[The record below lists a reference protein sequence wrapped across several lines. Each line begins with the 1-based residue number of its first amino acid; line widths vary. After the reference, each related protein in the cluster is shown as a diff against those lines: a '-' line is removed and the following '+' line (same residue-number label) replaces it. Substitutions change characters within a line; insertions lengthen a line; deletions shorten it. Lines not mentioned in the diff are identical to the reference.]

1 MKIVFISLLVSL
13 FCCCTNAQQTLYN
26 SIPHDSLVRE
36 YIVYIPASL
45 ANATNEVPILFV
57 FHGYGAGN
65 IQSFMNNK
73 LDFRPIADTAG
84 YILVYP
90 KGTRL
95 FQNNSNS
102 HHWNVGSWTSSSTS
116 DDVGFI
122 DALIDTLNTNYNI
135 DQHRIYA
142 TGHSNGG
149 YFSFVLACQLSY
161 RFAAIASSS
170 GTMSLGTLNSCNPL
184 HPTPVLQ
191 IHGTSDNTVGY
202 NGGSPGNSIS
212 IASALDYWI
221 NYNNTDSVPVV
232 SNLPNIVPTD
242 GSTVELYE
250 YENGQHCISVNHYK
264 IIGGGHG
271 IAGVNGNMD
280 IVATEVIWGFVS
292 KFDINGLIDC
302 GTITTN
308 EHIHEN
314 NSIKIAPNPT
324 RGFVTIET
332 DLTKSLY
339 YRIYSVTGKHI
350 ISGEIDSN
358 KTTIDLT
365 KVPVGIYILKVN
377 NRIVKFIKT
386 K

>member
-1 MKIVFISLLVSL
+1 MKLVFVSLLISL
-13 FCCCTNAQQTLYN
+13 FCFCTNAQQTLYN

-45 ANATNEVPILFV
+45 ANATYEVPILFV

-73 LDFRPIADTAG
+73 LNFKPIADTAG
-84 YILVYP
+84 CILVYP

-135 DQHRIYA
+135 DPNRIYA

-149 YFSFVLACQLSY
+149 YFSFVLACRLSY
-161 RFAAIASSS
+161 RIAAIASSS

-212 IASALDYWI
+212 IASALDYWT
-221 NYNNTDSVPVV
+221 NYNNIASIPVVV

-250 YENGQHCISVNHYK
+250 YGDNCVSVNHYK

-280 IVATEVIWGFVS
+280 IIATEVIWDFVS
-292 KFDINGLIDC
+292 KFDLNGLIDC
-302 GTITTN
+302 GSVTTN
-308 EHIHEN
+308 EHIHKK

-332 DLTKSLY
+332 DLTKKLDY
-339 YRIYSVTGKHI
+339 HIYSVTGKHI

-358 KTTIDLT
+358 NKTIDLT
-365 KVPVGIYILKVN
+365 KLPIGIYILKLN
-377 NRIVKFIKT
+377 NKIAKFIKT
-386 K
+386 